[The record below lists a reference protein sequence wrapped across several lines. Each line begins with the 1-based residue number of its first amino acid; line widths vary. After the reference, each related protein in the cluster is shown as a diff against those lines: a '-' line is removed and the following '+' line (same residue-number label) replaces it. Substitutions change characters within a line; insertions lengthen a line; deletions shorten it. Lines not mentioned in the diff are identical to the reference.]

1 MPGSRRRSLLCCA
14 LAILLV
20 HALTPGFATPGAMNV
35 AFARKAAKKKRRKK
49 KSIRTSIPFSSMY
62 AAPRS
67 YTPFTQT
74 ASAARPAINSPAPQ
88 QSITQA
94 PGSVARATRIP
105 GVHILPVPNASAVNG
120 SPSVFS
126 NSIPIE
132 IPAVNNSVDP
142 EPAIPYPSD
151 IDVLGLTGVV
161 TNVSVTLH
169 GLTHSSPADLDM
181 LLLGPSGQT
190 FHFWSDVGGANA
202 VSDIT
207 LTVADDGATTLPD
220 SGPLVDGTTYKPF
233 NADTTGDDF
242 PLPAFGPPYN
252 EPAAAGSA
260 TFASVFNGLTADQV
274 NGTWSLFITDDADG
288 NGGTIAGGWSLNI
301 STALPVTTAG
311 QLIISEFRL
320 SGPNGADDEF
330 IELYNTTSAPLIVQ
344 AADGSAGLGVAASD
358 GATRCT
364 VPNGTA
370 IPAHGHYLCANSS
383 TSPGVE
389 PDNVYATGIPDNAGI
404 ALFNNATGGTS
415 YNLANRLDA
424 AGSTSETNTLYK
436 EGAGYPAL
444 TANTLDYSFYRDL
457 RPAGLPKDTGN
468 NAADFIFVDTSAT
481 NVGAGSI
488 LGAPGAENLASP
500 IQQNDNFPATLM
512 APCIAASDAPN
523 RIRDLTSAPENQ
535 ATFGTMSIRRVIT
548 NNTVNDVTRL
558 RFRII
563 DITTSPA
570 PAGIADLRV
579 LTSSG
584 STEDDPCQP
593 GELIN
598 IAGLTLETPPSQ
610 PLGGGLNSTLSAGTI
625 ALDAPLP
632 ANSSITVSFLLGVQQ
647 TGKFKFFVN
656 VEALP

>member
-1 MPGSRRRSLLCCA
+1 
-14 LAILLV
+14 
-20 HALTPGFATPGAMNV
+20 
-35 AFARKAAKKKRRKK
+35 
-49 KSIRTSIPFSSMY
+49 
-62 AAPRS
+62 
-67 YTPFTQT
+67 
-74 ASAARPAINSPAPQ
+74 
-88 QSITQA
+88 
-94 PGSVARATRIP
+94 
-105 GVHILPVPNASAVNG
+105 VPNASAVNG
-120 SPSVFS
+120 SSSVFS
-126 NSIPIE
+126 NSVPIE
-132 IPAVNNSVDP
+132 IPTVNNSVDP

-161 TNVSVTLH
+161 TQVSVTLH

-190 FHFWSDVGGANA
+190 FHFWSDVGGSNA

-207 LTVADDGATTLPD
+207 VTVADDGATTLPE

-242 PLPAFGPPYN
+242 PPPAFGPPYN

-260 TFASVFNGLTADQV
+260 TFASVFNGLTSDQV
-274 NGTWSLFITDDADG
+274 NGTWSLFITDDTDG

-330 IELYNTTSAPLIVQ
+330 IELYNTTGAPLIVQ
-344 AADGSAGLGVAASD
+344 AADGSGGLGVAASD

-370 IPAHGHYLCANSS
+370 IPAHGHYLCATGSAS
-383 TSPGVE
+383 LGVE
-389 PDNVYATGIPDNAGI
+389 PDNVYATGIPNNAGI

-424 AGSTSETNTLYK
+424 VGSTSEVNTLYK
-436 EGAGYPAL
+436 EGFGYPSL

-457 RPAGLPKDTGN
+457 RPTGLPKDTDN

-481 NVGAGSI
+481 NVGAGSV
-488 LGAPGAENLASP
+488 LGAPGAENLSSP
-500 IQQNDNFPATLM
+500 IQQNNNFPATLM

-523 RIRDLTSAPENQ
+523 RVRDLTSDPENQ
-535 ATFGTMSIRRVIT
+535 ATFGTISIRRVIT

-570 PAGIADLRV
+570 PAGVADLRV

-625 ALDAPLP
+625 ALDAPLAP
-632 ANSSITVSFLLGVQQ
+632 NSSITVSFLVGVQQ

>member
-1 MPGSRRRSLLCCA
+1 LYCA
-14 LAILLV
+14 LAFVLV
-20 HALTPGFATPGAMNV
+20 HAFTPSFAVPSATNV
-35 AFARKAAKKKRRKK
+35 AFAKKAAKKKRRKK
-49 KSIRTSIPFSSMY
+49 KSVKSSIPFSSIY
-62 AAPRS
+62 SAPRN
-67 YTPFTQT
+67 YQT
-74 ASAARPAINSPAPQ
+74 SSLPTAAARPAMLPVAAQP
-88 QSITQA
+88 ITQA
-94 PGSVARATRIP
+94 PGSLARAARVP

-120 SPSVFS
+120 SPTVFS

-161 TNVSVTLH
+161 TNVSVTIH

-207 LTVADDGATTLPD
+207 VTVADDGATMLPD
-220 SGPLVDGTTYKPF
+220 SGPLLDGTTYRPF

-274 NGTWSLFITDDADG
+274 NGTWSLFITDDTDG

-301 STALPVTTAG
+301 STARPVTTAG

-364 VPNGTA
+364 VANGTG

-383 TSPGVE
+383 TSLSVE

-404 ALFNNATGGTS
+404 ALFNNATGGAS

-424 AGSTSETNTLYK
+424 VGSTSESNALYK
-436 EGAGYPAL
+436 EGAGYPSL

-457 RPAGLPKDTGN
+457 RPAGLPKDTAN

-481 NVGAGSI
+481 SAGAGSI

-500 IQQNDNFPATLM
+500 IQQNNNFPATLM

-523 RIRDLTSAPENQ
+523 RVRDLTSDPENQ
-535 ATFGTMSIRRVIT
+535 ATFGTISIRRVIT
-548 NNTVNDVTRL
+548 NNTVNDITRL

-563 DITTSPA
+563 DITTLPA

-593 GELIN
+593 GELIT

-625 ALDAPLP
+625 ALDAPLAP
-632 ANSSITVSFLLGVQQ
+632 NSSITVSFLLGVQQ

>member
-1 MPGSRRRSLLCCA
+1 MLRSRRRSMLCCV

-20 HALTPGFATPGAMNV
+20 HAFTPCPVMPGAMNV
-35 AFARKAAKKKRRKK
+35 ALARKAEKKKRRKK
-49 KSIRTSIPFSSMY
+49 KTLRTYIPFTLTTSI
-62 AAPRS
+62 A
-67 YTPFTQT
+67 Q
-74 ASAARPAINSPAPQ
+74 PATSFPAPQ
-88 QSITQA
+88 QPITHA
-94 PGSVARATRIP
+94 VRSVARATRLP
-105 GVHILPVPNASAVNG
+105 GVHTLPVQNAAANG
-120 SPSVFS
+120 SPTVFS
-126 NSIPIE
+126 NRNPIE
-132 IPAVNNSVDP
+132 IPATNSSTEP

-161 TNVSVTLH
+161 TGVSVTIN

-190 FHFWSDVGGANA
+190 FHFWSDVGGSTP

-207 LTVADDGATTLPD
+207 VTVADDGATPLPD

-242 PLPAFGPPYN
+242 PLPAIGPPYN
-252 EPAAAGSA
+252 EPATAGSA

-274 NGTWSLFITDDADG
+274 NGTWSLFITDDTDG
-288 NGGTIAGGWSLNI
+288 NGGTIASGWSLNI

-330 IELYNTTSAPLIVQ
+330 IELYNTTGAPLTVQ

-364 VPNGTA
+364 VPNGTR
-370 IPAHGHYLCANSS
+370 IPANGHYLCANSS
-383 TSPGVE
+383 AVLPVE
-389 PDNVYATGIPDNAGI
+389 ADNVYAAGIPDNAGI

-424 AGSTSETNTLYK
+424 VGSTSETNAVYK
-436 EGAGYPAL
+436 EGAGYAPL
-444 TANTLDYSFYRDL
+444 TPGTLDYSLYRDL
-457 RPAGLPKDTGN
+457 RPAGIPKDTGD
-468 NAADFIFVDTSAT
+468 NAADFLFVNTSAK
-481 NVGAGSI
+481 NGA
-488 LGAPGAENLASP
+488 LGAPGAENLSSP

-512 APCIAASDAPN
+512 APCVAASIAPN
-523 RIRDLTSAPENQ
+523 RIRDLTSDPENQ
-535 ATFGTMSIRRVIT
+535 ATFGTMSIRRVIV
-548 NNTVNDVTRL
+548 NNTANDITRL

-563 DITTSPA
+563 DITTAPA
-570 PAGIADLRV
+570 PGGVADLRV
-579 LTSSG
+579 LTSSS

-593 GELIN
+593 GGFIEV
-598 IAGLTLETPPSQ
+598 AGLTLETPPSQ
-610 PLGGGLNSTLSAGTI
+610 PLGGGFNSTLSAGTI
-625 ALDAPLP
+625 ALDTPLP
-632 ANSSITVSFLLGVQQ
+632 PNSSITVNFLLGVQQ
-647 TGKFKFFVN
+647 TGRFKFFVN

>member
-1 MPGSRRRSLLCCA
+1 MLGSRRRSWLCCV
-14 LAILLV
+14 LAVLLV
-20 HALTPGFATPGAMNV
+20 HAFTPSFAVPGAMNV
-35 AFARKAAKKKRRKK
+35 AFAKKATKKKRRKK
-49 KSIRTSIPFSSMY
+49 KTVEASIPLSSIFS
-62 AAPRS
+62 APRTYIPLTTS
-67 YTPFTQT
+67 TRALVTKPP
-74 ASAARPAINSPAPQ
+74 AAEQP
-88 QSITQA
+88 ITQA
-94 PGSVARATRIP
+94 PGRSVARATRVP
-105 GVHILPVPNASAVNG
+105 GVHVLPIQHTNAANG
-120 SPSVFS
+120 SPAVFS
-126 NSIPIE
+126 NSTPIE
-132 IPAVNNSVDP
+132 IPAVNSSVDP

-151 IDVLGLTGVV
+151 LDVLGLTGVV
-161 TNVSVTLH
+161 TNVSVTIH

-190 FHFWSDVGGANA
+190 FHFWSDVGGANP

-207 LTVADDGATTLPD
+207 VTVADDGATTLPD

-242 PLPAFGPPYN
+242 PPPAFGPPYN

-274 NGTWSLFITDDADG
+274 NGTWSLFITDDTDG

-330 IELYNTTSAPLIVQ
+330 IELYNTTSAPLLVQ
-344 AADGSAGLGVAASD
+344 AADGSGGLGVAASD
-358 GATRCT
+358 GTTRCT
-364 VPNGTA
+364 VPNGTS

-383 TSPGVE
+383 ASVAVD

-404 ALFNNATGGTS
+404 ALFNNATGGSS

-424 AGSTSETNTLYK
+424 VGSTSEANTLYK

-444 TANTLDYSFYRDL
+444 TANTLDYSFFRDL
-457 RPAGLPKDTGN
+457 RPAGLPKDTDN
-468 NAADFIFVDTSAT
+468 NAVDFIFVETSAT
-481 NVGAGSI
+481 NAGAGSI
-488 LGAPGAENLASP
+488 LGAPGAENLSSP
-500 IQQNDNFPATLM
+500 SQQNNNFPATLM
-512 APCIAASDAPN
+512 APCIAASEAPN
-523 RIRDLTSAPENQ
+523 RVRDLTSAPENQ
-535 ATFGTMSIRRVIT
+535 ATFGTISIRRVIT

-563 DITTSPA
+563 DITISPA

-593 GELIN
+593 GELIS

-625 ALDAPLP
+625 ALDAPLAP
-632 ANSSITVSFLLGVQQ
+632 NSSITVNFLLGVQQ